1 VPADLVTSPSAAA
14 RLAAARDALLALAPG
29 TGALIVGATRAAADE
44 LAAEVARERG
54 ASFGLERTGFYELAI
69 RLALPALARDGL
81 APNGVLGTEA
91 VAARATFEAA
101 STGTLHYF
109 APVAHL
115 PGFPRAVTR
124 TLGELQMAGV
134 EPAEVASL
142 DGPGRDLAALVDF
155 ARHEAARAGTVPRA
169 TVLRIAAEALSSPGS
184 LPATALVLLD
194 VPVTTTAEEAL
205 VGALLAA
212 AQHVTATVPAGDEA
226 TLGALGRAG
235 VTARQAAD
243 EGSGTLVH
251 LQRHVFAAAS
261 PAASAA
267 SAWGDDVRLFSAP
280 GEGREAVEIARR
292 VLDEAARGVPF
303 DRMAVLLRA
312 PHTYVGL
319 VEHAFARAG
328 VAAWFDRGTRRPDPA
343 GRAFL
348 ALLACADEQLSARR
362 FAEYLSLGQVPAGD
376 APDAETWVPPGPDAP
391 EATAGRD
398 ITEPDDESAV
408 DEMVRATRASS
419 PDDAVVAGTL
429 RAPWRW
435 ESLLAEALVIHKLER
450 WRRRL
455 VGLEAEYARRI
466 RALADEE
473 PESPRLQGLARDHA
487 SVRHL
492 RDFALPIVD
501 TLAGWT
507 STRLWGEWLRDLT
520 ALAPRVLRRPTRVLR
535 VLGELGPLES
545 VGPVSL
551 REVRDVLSPRL
562 LTLNEE
568 PPRRR
573 HGRVFVGTPEA
584 ARGRLFDV
592 VFVPGMAERLFPQ
605 RLREDALL
613 LDDRRR
619 RLDRRLPVQDDRAG
633 AERLHLRLAVGA
645 AARRLYLSYPRIE
658 VGESRPR
665 VPSFYVLDVARAV
678 EGRIPNYQ
686 QLARQAAAEGD
697 ATLAWPAPT
706 EPARA
711 IDDLEHDLSMLH
723 PLLRTRGQ
731 VASRGRARYLLELSP
746 TLRRSATERWARW
759 QTRWHPA
766 DGLID
771 VKPDRTGPALA
782 AQRLTARPY
791 SLSALQRFS
800 ACPYQFMLAAMYRL
814 SPLEQPAPL
823 ERLDPLTRGSLFH
836 EIQTAFFRALAGDGD
851 LPVTTANLD
860 RARATLDDVR
870 TAIVGR
876 EHDRLAPAIERVW
889 SDEMEL
895 MARDLRTWLDR
906 LAADGATWTP
916 ERFELGFGLPD
927 DEGRDPHST
936 KAPAIVG
943 PGYHLRGSIDL
954 VERKPGTRVLRVT
967 DHKTGKN
974 RTSLAT
980 VVDGGRL
987 LQPVLYSIALEQITG
1002 DTVESGRLSFC
1013 TTTGGFSEHV
1023 IRLDEP
1029 TRRRGLEVLEIVD
1042 RAIERGTL
1050 AARPDDRACDWC
1062 DYRAVC
1068 GPFEI
1073 RRTRRKPATLHAD
1086 LDQLRRYP

>member
-1 VPADLVTSPSAAA
+1 MPADLVTSPSASVRREAA
-14 RLAAARDALLALAPG
+14 REALAALASG

-44 LAAEVARERG
+44 LAAEMARERG
-54 ASFGLERTGFYELAI
+54 ASFGLERTSFYELAI
-69 RLALPALARDGL
+69 RLALPALVRGGL

-101 STGTLHYF
+101 AAGTLDYF

-134 EPAEVASL
+134 EPDEVSSL
-142 DGPGRDLAALVDF
+142 DGPGRDLAALIDL

-169 TVLRIAAEALSSPGS
+169 TVLRIAAEALSSS
-184 LPATALVLLD
+184 EALPATVVVLLD
-194 VPVTTTAEEAL
+194 VPVTTPAEETLLGAL
-205 VGALLAA
+205 VGA
-212 AQHVTATVPAGDEA
+212 AQHVTATVPAGDDA
-226 TLGALGRAG
+226 TLEAFRRAG
-235 VTARQAAD
+235 VTQRAATGD
-243 EGSGTLVH
+243 AAGTLAH
-251 LQRHVFAAAS
+251 LQGRLFAAGS
-261 PAASAA
+261 SAA
-267 SAWGDDVRLFSAP
+267 GDARAWGGDVQLFSAP

-292 VLDEAARGVPF
+292 VLAEAAHGVPF
-303 DRMAVLLRA
+303 DQMAVLLRA
-312 PHTYVGL
+312 PHTYFGL

-328 VAAWFDRGTRRPDPA
+328 VPAWFDRGTRRPDPA

-376 APDAETWVPPGPDAP
+376 TPSAEAWVPPGTDAP

-398 ITEPDDESAV
+398 VPEPDDESAV
-408 DEMVRATRASS
+408 DEIARATRTSS
-419 PDDAVVAGTL
+419 PDDAVIAGTL

-435 ESLLAEALVIHKLER
+435 EYLLAEALVIHKLER
-450 WRRRL
+450 WRHRL
-455 VGLEAEYARRI
+455 GGLEAEYARRI

-473 PESPRLQGLARDHA
+473 PESPRLHGLARDHA

-501 TLAGWT
+501 TLADWT
-507 STRLWGEWLRDLT
+507 STRLWGEWLRDLK

-535 VLGELGPLES
+535 VLGELAPLES

-551 REVRDVLSPRL
+551 REVREVLSPRL

-584 ARGRLFDV
+584 ARGRVFDV

-619 RLDRRLPVQDDRAG
+619 RLDRRLQLQDDRAV

-731 VASRGRARYLLELSP
+731 VESRGRARYLLELSP

-759 QTRWHPA
+759 QTRWHSA

-771 VKPDRTGPALA
+771 VKPDRTGRRSP
-782 AQRLTARPY
+782 RSGSPRGPTRCRPC
-791 SLSALQRFS
+791 SAFR
-800 ACPYQFMLAAMYRL
+800 R
-814 SPLEQPAPL
+814 APTSSCS
-823 ERLDPLTRGSLFH
+823 RRCTGCRRSSS
-836 EIQTAFFRALAGDGD
+836 RRRS
-851 LPVTTANLD
+851 N
-860 RARATLDDVR
+860 
-870 TAIVGR
+870 
-876 EHDRLAPAIERVW
+876 
-889 SDEMEL
+889 
-895 MARDLRTWLDR
+895 
-906 LAADGATWTP
+906 
-916 ERFELGFGLPD
+916 
-927 DEGRDPHST
+927 
-936 KAPAIVG
+936 
-943 PGYHLRGSIDL
+943 GSI
-954 VERKPGTRVLRVT
+954 RSRAAACSTRSR
-967 DHKTGKN
+967 
-974 RTSLAT
+974 RRS
-980 VVDGGRL
+980 
-987 LQPVLYSIALEQITG
+987 
-1002 DTVESGRLSFC
+1002 SGRWLM
-1013 TTTGGFSEHV
+1013 T
-1023 IRLDEP
+1023 
-1029 TRRRGLEVLEIVD
+1029 
-1042 RAIERGTL
+1042 
-1050 AARPDDRACDWC
+1050 
-1062 DYRAVC
+1062 
-1068 GPFEI
+1068 
-1073 RRTRRKPATLHAD
+1073 ATC
-1086 LDQLRRYP
+1086 R

>member
-1 VPADLVTSPSAAA
+1 MRAALVTSPSASVRRDAA
-14 RLAAARDALLALAPG
+14 REALAALAPG
-29 TGALIVGATRAAADE
+29 AGALIVAATRAAADE
-44 LAAEVARERG
+44 LAADVARARG
-54 ASFGLERTGFYELAI
+54 ASFGIERTSFYELAI
-69 RLALPALARDGL
+69 RLALPSLARDGL
-81 APNGVLGTEA
+81 TPNGALGAEA
-91 VAARATFEAA
+91 VAARATFEAR
-101 STGTLHYF
+101 SDGTLDYF

-124 TLGELQMAGV
+124 TLAELQMAGV
-134 EPAEVASL
+134 EPGDVALL
-142 DGPGRDLAALVDF
+142 DGPGRDLAALIDL
-155 ARHEAARAGTVPRA
+155 ARHEARRAGTVPRA
-169 TVLRIAAEALSSPGS
+169 TVLRIAADALSSPGVLS
-184 LPATALVLLD
+184 ATMLVLLD
-194 VPVTTTAEEAL
+194 VPVTTPADEAL
-205 VGALLAA
+205 LRALLDAA
-212 AQHVTATVPAGDEA
+212 PDVMATVPDGDDA
-226 TLGALGRAG
+226 TLEAFRRAG
-235 VTARQAAD
+235 ITEHPLAGEA
-243 EGSGTLVH
+243 GGTLSH
-251 LQRHVFAAAS
+251 LQRHLFAAAS
-261 PAASAA
+261 PAASDAR
-267 SAWGDDVRLFSAP
+267 AWGNEVQLFSAP

-292 VLDEAARGVPF
+292 VLAEAARGVPF
-303 DRMAVLLRA
+303 DKMAVLLRA
-312 PHTYVGL
+312 PHTYFGL
-319 VEHAFARAG
+319 VEHAFARAD
-328 VAAWFDRGTRRPDPA
+328 VPAWFDRGTRRPDPA

-362 FAEYLSLGQVPAGD
+362 FAEYLSLGQVPDGGTNGAT
-376 APDAETWVPPGPDAP
+376 TWVPPGGDMP
-391 EATAGRD
+391 EAAVGRD
-398 ITEPDDESAV
+398 AAEPEDESAV
-408 DEMVRATRASS
+408 DEIVRATRDAS
-419 PDDAVVAGTL
+419 PEDAVIAGTL

-450 WRRRL
+450 WRHRL
-455 VGLEAEYARRI
+455 GGLEAEYARRI

-473 PESPRLQGLARDHA
+473 PESPRLHGLARDHA

-507 STRLWGEWLRDLT
+507 STRVWGEWLRDLT

-535 VLGELGPLES
+535 VLAELAPLES

-551 REVRDVLSPRL
+551 REVREVLSPRL

-584 ARGRLFDV
+584 ARGRVFDV

-613 LDDRRR
+613 LDGRRR
-619 RLDRRLPVQDDRAG
+619 RLEHRLPLQDDRAV

-686 QLARQAAAEGD
+686 QLARQAAADGD

-731 VASRGRARYLLELSP
+731 VESRGRARYLLELSP

-759 QTRWHPA
+759 QTRWHTA

-771 VKPDRTGPALA
+771 VKPDRTAPALA

-791 SLSALQRFS
+791 SLSALQRFA
-800 ACPYQFMLAAMYRL
+800 ACPYQFVLAAMYRL
-814 SPLEQPAPL
+814 SPLEQPAAL

-836 EIQTAFFRALAGDGD
+836 EIQTAFFRALSRAGD
-851 LPVTTANLD
+851 LPVTVANLD
-860 RARATLDDVR
+860 TARDTLERVR
-870 TAIVGR
+870 TTIIER

-889 SDEMEL
+889 DDEMDV

-906 LAADGATWTP
+906 LASDGATWIP

-936 KAPAIVG
+936 KAPVIVG
-943 PGYHLRGSIDL
+943 PGFHLRGSIDL
-954 VERKPGTRVLRVT
+954 VERKAGTRVLRVT

-974 RTSLAT
+974 RTSMAT

-987 LQPVLYSIALEQITG
+987 LQPVLYSLALEQITG

-1013 TTTGGFSEHV
+1013 TSTGGFSEHV
-1023 IRLDEP
+1023 IPLDEVA
-1029 TRRRGLEVLEIVD
+1029 RRRGLEVLEIVD
-1042 RAIERGTL
+1042 RAIELGTL
-1050 AARPDDRACDWC
+1050 AARPADKACDWC

-1068 GPFEI
+1068 GPLEP
-1073 RRTRRKPATLHAD
+1073 RRTRRKPAALHED

>member
-1 VPADLVTSPSAAA
+1 M
-14 RLAAARDALLALAPG
+14 RLAAAREALLALAPG
-29 TGALIVGATRAAADE
+29 SAALIVGATRAAADE
-44 LAAEVARERG
+44 LAAEVARARG
-54 ASFGLERTGFYELAI
+54 AAFGIERASFYELAI
-69 RLALPALARDGL
+69 RLALPSLAREGL
-81 APNGVLGTEA
+81 APNGVLGAEA

-101 STGTLHYF
+101 SAGTLDYF

-134 EPAEVASL
+134 EPAEVAAL
-142 DGPGRDLAALVDF
+142 DGPGHDLAALIDL
-155 ARHEAARAGTVPRA
+155 ARREAARAGTVPRA
-169 TVLRIAAEALSSPGS
+169 TVLRIASEALASPG
-184 LPATALVLLD
+184 ALSTTTVVLVD
-194 VPVTTTAEEAL
+194 VPVASAAEEAL
-205 VGALLAA
+205 LNGLLGIAP
-212 AQHVTATVPAGDEA
+212 HVTATVPAGDEA
-226 TLGALGRAG
+226 TLDAFARAG
-235 VTARQAAD
+235 ISARTVPGEAK
-243 EGSGTLVH
+243 GTLGH
-251 LQRHVFAAAS
+251 LQRHLFA
-261 PAASAA
+261 PAPPASAGA
-267 SAWGDDVRLFSAP
+267 SAWGDEVRLFSAP

-292 VLDEAARGVPF
+292 VLAEAARGVPF
-303 DRMAVLLRA
+303 DQMAVLLRA
-312 PHTYVGL
+312 PHTYFGL

-328 VAAWFDRGTRRPDPA
+328 VPAWFDRGTRRPDPA

-348 ALLACADEQLSARR
+348 ALLACADERLSARR
-362 FAEYLSLGQVPAGD
+362 FAEYLSLGQVPSGGAPVAGT
-376 APDAETWVPPGPDAP
+376 ETWVPPGSDTP
-391 EATAGRD
+391 EANAGRD
-398 ITEPDDESAV
+398 VAEPDEETAV
-408 DEMVRATRASS
+408 DEIVRATHASS
-419 PDDAVVAGTL
+419 PDDAVIAGTL

-435 ESLLAEALVIHKLER
+435 EYLLAEALVIHKLER

-455 VGLEAEYARRI
+455 GGLEAEYARRI
-466 RALADEE
+466 RTLADEE
-473 PESPRLQGLARDHA
+473 SESPRLHGLARDHA

-492 RDFALPIVD
+492 RDFALPIVE
-501 TLAGWT
+501 TLAEWT
-507 STRLWGEWLRDLT
+507 SPRLWGDWLRDLA
-520 ALAPRVLRRPTRVLR
+520 ALAPRALRRPTRVLR
-535 VLGELGPLES
+535 VLAELGPLES

-551 REVRDVLSPRL
+551 REVRDVVAPRL

-584 ARGRLFDV
+584 ARGRAFDV
-592 VFVPGMAERLFPQ
+592 VFVPGLAERLFPQ

-619 RLDRRLPVQDDRAG
+619 RLDRGLAVQDDRAAG
-633 AERLHLRLAVGA
+633 ERLHLRLAVGA
-645 AARRLYLSYPRIE
+645 AVRRLYPSYPRIE
-658 VGESRPR
+658 VGESRAR

-686 QLARQAAAEGD
+686 QLARQAAVEGD

-731 VASRGRARYLLELSP
+731 DVSRGRARYLLELSP

-766 DGLID
+766 DGLIG
-771 VKPDRTGPALA
+771 VTPDRTGAALA
-782 AQRLTARPY
+782 AHRLTARPY
-791 SLSALQRFS
+791 SLSALQRFA

-814 SPLEQPAPL
+814 APLEQPAPL

-836 EIQTAFFRALAGDGD
+836 EIQTAFFRALAGEDD
-851 LPVTTANLD
+851 LPVTAASLA
-860 RARATLDDVR
+860 RARVTLERVR
-870 TAIVGR
+870 SAIIER

-889 SDEMEL
+889 SDEMEV
-895 MARDLRTWLDR
+895 MARDLRAWLNHVAR
-906 LAADGATWTP
+906 DGATWTP

-936 KAPAIVG
+936 KTPASVG

-954 VERKPGTRVLRVT
+954 VERRPGTRVLRVT
-967 DHKTGKN
+967 DHKTGRN

-987 LQPVLYSIALEQITG
+987 LQPVLYSLALEQITG
-1002 DTVESGRLSFC
+1002 DTVESGRLSYC
-1013 TTTGGFSEHV
+1013 TTTGGFSEHA
-1023 IRLDEP
+1023 IPLDEL

-1042 RAIERGTL
+1042 RAIEHGTL
-1050 AARPDDRACDWC
+1050 AARPDDKACDWC
-1062 DYRAVC
+1062 SYRAVC
-1068 GPFEI
+1068 GPFEF
-1073 RRTRRKPATLHAD
+1073 RRTHRKPAALHAD